1 MARQSKNLSRNPYI
15 IVFWEGESEE
25 QYMRYMRKH
34 FHPKA
39 NVTVNSKKG
48 VFEAAKKAFSAKGVY
63 ADDVKDVD
71 EIWMVFDTEP
81 NLRPKWD
88 EYWGIVQ
95 NLRKKCKNARVRLL
109 MTKGCVEYFLLLHYE
124 KTAPM
129 IISPVDKDSVVEKLA
144 GDKYCPGYKKGDQ
157 KTTYEIAAKYETG
170 IENGKWSLKRIEDE
184 LLGATTED
192 EKYKI
197 LYFTDSTFTNAHEA
211 IEYLAAL

>member
-1 MARQSKNLSRNPYI
+1 MNNKEKIY
-15 IVFWEGESEE
+15 
-25 QYMRYMRKH
+25 
-34 FHPKA
+34 
-39 NVTVNSKKG
+39 
-48 VFEAAKKAFSAKGVY
+48 FEALTKDRSEI
-63 ADDVKDVD
+63 ADVLD
-71 EIWMVFDTEP
+71 
-81 NLRPKWD
+81 R
-88 EYWGIVQ
+88 
-95 NLRKKCKNARVRLL
+95 RAVR
-109 MTKGCVEYFLLLHYE
+109 GY
-124 KTAPM
+124 
-129 IISPVDKDSVVEKLA
+129 KDSVVEKLA